1 MTTTQH
7 KFTVG
12 KEITFHNEDRTRSAA
27 TGTYR
32 IVAQRPVTNGEP
44 WYVIKSDLE
53 RYDRVV
59 AESDLQ

>member
-1 MTTTQH
+1 MTER
-7 KFTVG
+7 KFAIG
-12 KEITFHNEDRTRSAA
+12 DWITFTNEDRTRTAA
-27 TGTYR
+27 VGRYR
-32 IVAQRPVTNGEP
+32 IVATRPVNGGEP

>member
-1 MTTTQH
+1 MTEH
-7 KFTVG
+7 KYSVGETIIFT
-12 KEITFHNEDRTRSAA
+12 NEDRTRTAA
-27 TGTYR
+27 TGHYR
-32 IVAQRPVTNGEP
+32 IIARRPVSDGEP

>member
-1 MTTTQH
+1 MTLH
-7 KFTVG
+7 KYVVG
-12 KEITFHNEDRTRSAA
+12 ETITFVNEDRTRTAA
-27 TGTYR
+27 TGHYR